1 MKREKMIGALTVF
14 CAIVLA
20 LSLFLV
26 IEKSQNLTITR
37 DVSIEE
43 IGIGEYMVN
52 VIRAHKD
59 AERASADVSGRGLL
73 EHRFFYYFYEEDNR
87 IYLYTVDEDSRVNG
101 IFHLER
107 QYDVIVDIVS
117 VEKDFALAKEELF
130 EEESLLLTEGMM
142 KKEVISY
149 FGKGTLAAEH
159 KEDGCTYQYYMSDEH
174 SVVMICFEKGRAT
187 ACYRLKLSGI
197 FVKSD
202 RYPVWK
208 WNRLYEKT
216 EI

>member
-59 AERASADVSGRGLL
+59 AERASTDVSGRGLL

-107 QYDVIVDIVS
+107 QNDVVVDIVS

-130 EEESLLLTEGMM
+130 ELASFWGLYASVMLMFISLLSLGIVSN
-142 KKEVISY
+142 KNIISVILIIRQ
-149 FGKGTLAAEH
+149 K
-159 KEDGCTYQYYMSDEH
+159 
-174 SVVMICFEKGRAT
+174 
-187 ACYRLKLSGI
+187 
-197 FVKSD
+197 
-202 RYPVWK
+202 
-208 WNRLYEKT
+208 
-216 EI
+216 